1 MAMEDMNL
9 KLQQIALDQE
19 VIQKNLVV
27 LREEVNAVQVKIDEL
42 RRRKAKRKGPP
53 PSEPC

>member
-1 MAMEDMNL
+1 MDDLNL
-9 KLQQIALDQE
+9 RFQKIALDQE
-19 VIQKNLVV
+19 AIQKSLIF

-42 RRRKAKRKGPP
+42 QRRQAKRKGPP